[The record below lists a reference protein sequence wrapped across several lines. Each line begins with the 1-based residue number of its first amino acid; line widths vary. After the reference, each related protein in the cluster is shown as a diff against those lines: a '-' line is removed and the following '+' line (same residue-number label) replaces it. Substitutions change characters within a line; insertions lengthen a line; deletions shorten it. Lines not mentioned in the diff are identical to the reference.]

1 MVWFVVTPLVYK
13 DESEASRLDG
23 ALSDVCGPSSER
35 SGEDAG
41 AQGEAG
47 GAGDGN
53 RVVEISTREHSGA
66 LWEHSGAPGSTREHS
81 GSTRG
86 DGGALGD
93 DGGALWE
100 HSGAPGSTREHSGGT
115 RHAILVCASTKW
127 RAWRGS
133 AARIL
138 GTIWLCQRGE
148 SKTGVSAMISME
160 GSGKAPEEIPNI
172 PTQTAHV
179 EASVKP
185 PLNRQHYSQCGEML
199 TEGGGHRQGVDID
212 KISEDSGYHLR
223 YTRDSR
229 GVGGNMQCH
238 RRGPTG
244 GAPPSA
250 PRLGN
255 ACNTFRSRPYIP
267 T

>member
-53 RVVEISTREHSGA
+53 RVVEIRTREHS
-66 LWEHSGAPGSTREHS
+66 
-81 GSTRG
+81 
-86 DGGALGD
+86 
-93 DGGALWE
+93 GALWE